1 MRILSIVVTA
11 CVLGS
16 GLMPTVLAA
25 ENIYAFQESVS
36 ALQQDGVIDAGAIQ
50 NLRLSQGINRAEA
63 LKVILKAQPK
73 FSSSLSTV
81 GNSMPPLS
89 LFTDVDQRS
98 WYAPYVEV
106 GFRSRLIKGY
116 PDGKLR
122 PQYGVTVEEAAAMI
136 TRSFGEDT
144 ENAAFQTHADLWN
157 REGQWYTGALSV
169 LISRNAILQGSELS
183 PGMALTRGD
192 FFEILQ
198 RMRRA
203 HGVDGPIPAAVTT
216 QPTEQSYVGD
226 GASAPQGNVQVVQDA
241 AALQYASG
249 KPFAISIPS
258 LGITDLTVTHPE
270 DAFSQK
276 GVLSILKDGVGHL
289 FAYPGE
295 GSKVMIYGHSSGYPW
310 DVSKY
315 TKIFRTIN
323 KIEIGSRLYVTYQG
337 KVFVYQVTEKKIVP
351 AKDRSLFEPDESG
364 ESLLLYTCWPPD
376 SISQRY
382 TVRAVPVETIAL
394 K

>member
-1 MRILSIVVTA
+1 MRILSLYVAVSA
-11 CVLGS
+11 FGS
-16 GLMPTVLAA
+16 SLMPTVLAA
-25 ENIYAFQESVS
+25 NTIASYQESV
-36 ALQQDGVIDAGAIQ
+36 AVLQRDGVIDSGAIQ
-50 NLRLSQGINRAEA
+50 HLRLSQGINRAEA

-81 GNSMPPLS
+81 SASMPPLS
-89 LFTDVDQRS
+89 LFSDVDQRS

-116 PDGKLR
+116 PDGSLR
-122 PQYGVTVEEAAAMI
+122 PEYAVTVEEAAAMI
-136 TRSFGEDT
+136 TRSFGENT
-144 ENAAFQTHADLWN
+144 ESVPFRTSRDLMN
-157 REGQWYTGALSV
+157 EEGQWYTGALSL
-169 LISRNAILQGSELS
+169 LIARNAILPGSELS

-192 FFEILQ
+192 FFDILQ

-203 HGVDGPIPAAVTT
+203 HGIDAPSPTVTV
-216 QPTEQSYVGD
+216 QPSQQSYIGETSS
-226 GASAPQGNVQVVQDA
+226 ASQANVQVVNDA
-241 AALQYASG
+241 AALQYAST
-249 KPFAISIPS
+249 KPFALSIPS
-258 LGITDLTVTHPE
+258 IGITDLTVTHPE
-270 DAFSQK
+270 DAFTQK

-323 KIEIGSRLYVTYQG
+323 KIEIGSRLYITYQG
-337 KVFVYQVTEKKIVP
+337 KVFVYQVMEKKIVP
-351 AKDRSLFEPDESG
+351 AKDRSLFEPDDSG

-382 TVRAVPVETIAL
+382 TVRAVPIEVIAL
-394 K
+394 R